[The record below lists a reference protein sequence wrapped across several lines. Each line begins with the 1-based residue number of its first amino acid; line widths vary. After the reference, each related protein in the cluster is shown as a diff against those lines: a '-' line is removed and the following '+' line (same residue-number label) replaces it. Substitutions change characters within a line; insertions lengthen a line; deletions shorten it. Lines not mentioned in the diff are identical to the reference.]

1 MQGKLGEKR
10 STGYEGAAKN
20 FLNRSNLF
28 ILILMPL
35 QEVEKIWMDGKLVD
49 WKDAKI
55 HVLTHALHYG
65 SGVFE
70 GIRCYNGARG
80 PAVFRLREHIL
91 RMEKSAKLY
100 FMKLPYTVDELCSA
114 VKDVIRAN
122 KMKECYIRPIA
133 FRGYGEMGLNPLN
146 SPVNVAIAVWPWG
159 TYLGEEGLKHGI
171 RAKISSYQRIS
182 PNILPPAAK
191 ATGQYINSILG
202 KIDALN
208 SGYQEAIMLDYR
220 GMVSEGP
227 GENIFIVRDNV
238 LYTPPE
244 HASILPGITRDSVIT
259 IARDLGYNVVIA
271 DISRSE
277 LLRADEAFFTGTA
290 AEITPIREID
300 GITIG
305 EPGKITKAIQSAFFD
320 IVKGKNKKF
329 EKWLDYV

>member
-1 MQGKLGEKR
+1 
-10 STGYEGAAKN
+10 
-20 FLNRSNLF
+20 
-28 ILILMPL
+28 MPL
-35 QEVEKIWMDGKLVD
+35 QEVEKIWMNGKLVD

-70 GIRCYNGARG
+70 GIRCYKGVRG
-80 PAVFRLREHIL
+80 SAVFRLYEHMKRL
-91 RMEKSAKLY
+91 EKSAKLY
-100 FMKLPYTVDELCSA
+100 YMELPYSVEELCSA
-114 VKDVIRAN
+114 TKEVIKAN
-122 KMKECYIRPIA
+122 KLEECYIRPIA

-146 SPVNVAIAVWPWG
+146 CPVDVAIAVWPWG

-171 RAKISSYQRIS
+171 RVKISSYQRIS

-202 KIDALN
+202 KLEALRA
-208 SGYQEAIMLDYR
+208 GYQEAIMLDYR

-227 GENIFIVRDNV
+227 GENLFIVRDGT

-244 HASILPGITRDSVIT
+244 HASILPGITRDSVIK
-259 IARDLGYNVVIA
+259 IAEYLDYKVIIT

-290 AEITPIREID
+290 AEITPIREIE
-300 GITIG
+300 GVVLG
-305 EPGKITKAIQSAFFD
+305 EPGGITRKIQNTFFNVVRGK
-320 IVKGKNKKF
+320 VKEF
-329 EKWLDYV
+329 ERWLSYVHE